1 MTALQGCVPVTMT
14 LTTVLQ
20 FPVTDT
26 DDTRSLTD
34 TDHSPIRLCSGHRP
48 SQTTVL
54 QGCVSCHSHCTSSV
68 AKVVKGRSMNWLM
81 ARHSIRRPESDL
93 DMLRVTMPTVST
105 NFSSGRG
112 WLDNGR
118 NTNTQIQNKVNK
130 AVTDVF
136 YNMTDCFIM
145 ENRTDLG
152 KCMYSPVR
160 THTHTHTLSHSCVS
174 LSLSV
179 CLSVSVSCISGQWD

>member
-1 MTALQGCVPVTMT
+1 
-14 LTTVLQ
+14 
-20 FPVTDT
+20 
-26 DDTRSLTD
+26 
-34 TDHSPIRLCSGHRP
+34 
-48 SQTTVL
+48 
-54 QGCVSCHSHCTSSV
+54 
-68 AKVVKGRSMNWLM
+68 MNWLM

-160 THTHTHTLSHSCVS
+160 THTHTHTHTH
-174 LSLSV
+174 
-179 CLSVSVSCISGQWD
+179 IHTHTNTHTHTHTHTHTYKHTHTQTRAHTHTHTH